1 MRELSLNILDIAE
14 NSLKAKA
21 TLVEIDVSVENNTL
35 TIAIKD
41 NGCGMTEEFLAKV
54 TDPYTTTRTT
64 RKVGL
69 GIPLIKMEAE
79 MAGGS
84 FDIQS
89 QLGVGTTVTTTFA
102 VDHIDR
108 SPLGDVGETIMTL
121 LTELGDTRIVYR
133 YNANGQS
140 FDFDTLELK
149 QQLEGIPLDTPEIL
163 QFVKQLINE
172 NMNTI
177 NGGMLL

>member
-1 MRELSLNILDIAE
+1 MRELSLNILDITE
-14 NSLKAKA
+14 NSLKANA
-21 TLVEIDVSVENNTL
+21 DLVEIDVSVANNTI

-41 NGCGMTEEFLAKV
+41 NGCGMSPEFLAKV

-64 RKVGL
+64 RSVGL

-89 QLGVGTTVTTTFA
+89 ELGVGTTVTTTFA

-108 SPLGDVGETIMTL
+108 PPLGDVGETIMTL
-121 LTELGDTRIVYR
+121 LTELGNTRIVFS
-133 YNANGQS
+133 YNANGQG
-140 FDFDTLELK
+140 FCFDTQELQ

-163 QFVKQLINE
+163 IFVKQLINE

-177 NGGMLL
+177 NGGMML

>member
-1 MRELSLNILDIAE
+1 MRELSLNILDITE

-21 TLVEIDVSVENNTL
+21 TVVKIDVTVQKNLL
-35 TIAIKD
+35 TIAIAD
-41 NGCGMTEEFLAKV
+41 NGCGMTAEFLAKV

-79 MAGGS
+79 MSGGS

-89 QLGVGTTVTTTFA
+89 TVGVGTTVTTTFA

-108 SPLGDVGETIMTL
+108 PPLGDVGETIMTL
-121 LTELGDTRIVYR
+121 LSELNSTRIVFSYS
-133 YNANGQS
+133 ANGQS
-140 FDFDTLELK
+140 FDFDTLELQ
-149 QQLEGIPLDTPEIL
+149 QQLDGIPLDTPEIL
-163 QFVKQLINE
+163 QFVKQMINE
-172 NMNTI
+172 NISTI
-177 NGGMLL
+177 NGGIPL

>member
-1 MRELSLNILDIAE
+1 M
-14 NSLKAKA
+14 
-21 TLVEIDVSVENNTL
+21 
-35 TIAIKD
+35 
-41 NGCGMTEEFLAKV
+41 AKV

-108 SPLGDVGETIMTL
+108 PPLGDVGETIMTL

-133 YNANGQS
+133 YNANGQG
-140 FDFDTLELK
+140 FDFDTLELQ
-149 QQLEGIPLDTPEIL
+149 QQLDPLVQTGFTRLKKDCL
-163 QFVKQLINE
+163 WQQSCLY
-172 NMNTI
+172 
-177 NGGMLL
+177 LLHLRR

>member
-1 MRELSLNILDIAE
+1 MRELSLNILDITE

-21 TLVEIDVSVENNTL
+21 TLVEIDVTVVGNLL
-35 TIAIKD
+35 TIVIKD
-41 NGCGMTEEFLAKV
+41 NGCGMSKEFLTKV

-64 RKVGL
+64 RSVGL

-79 MAGGS
+79 GS
-84 FDIQS
+84 FEIQS
-89 QLGVGTTVTTTFA
+89 TVGVGTTVTTTFA

-108 SPLGDVGETIMTL
+108 PPLGDVGETIMTL
-121 LTELGDTRIVYR
+121 LTELNDTRIVFTY
-133 YNANGQS
+133 YANGQS
-140 FDFDTLELK
+140 FCFDTLELQ